1 MSDELKDSFTEAA
14 LLKVIERI
22 QLHHGDILVI
32 DAPDDET
39 MQQFA
44 SMLNEFLDEDI
55 KVLLVKQ
62 GNIEFVAEIDEEFMA
77 TLGWYR
83 KESSVKLIMDVEN
96 EDINEDVIEV
106 EKKPST
112 SGWKTPELAKKI
124 KHVEYRGLS
133 NPNVIDIEDEN
144 DE

>member
-1 MSDELKDSFTEAA
+1 MTNENELKDSLVEAA

-22 QLHHGDILVI
+22 QLEHGDILVI

-44 SMLNEFLDEDI
+44 SILNDFLDEEI

-62 GNIEFVAEIDEEFMA
+62 GNIEFVAEIDEEYMA

-83 KESSVKLIMDVEN
+83 KESSVKLVADLDEMEITLIDEN
-96 EDINEDVIEV
+96 KDEDDNE
-106 EKKPST
+106 
-112 SGWKTPELAKKI
+112 
-124 KHVEYRGLS
+124 
-133 NPNVIDIEDEN
+133 IEDNE
-144 DE
+144 